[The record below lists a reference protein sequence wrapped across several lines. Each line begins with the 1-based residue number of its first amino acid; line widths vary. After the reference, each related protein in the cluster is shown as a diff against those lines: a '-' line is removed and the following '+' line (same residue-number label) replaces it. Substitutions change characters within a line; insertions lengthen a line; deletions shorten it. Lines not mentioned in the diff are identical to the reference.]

1 MISDG
6 LRIGETLGLTSENID
21 LEQNKIYIET
31 TITKNKANRFVRG
44 DTTKTPSGTRC
55 IPLTPI
61 LRDILEPLVDKDN
74 PKALIFSNNGKPHNE
89 SNINR
94 VMKQVCTNAG
104 IRVIT
109 TKKKKANG
117 RISNLKTSDITVH
130 RIETSLCF
138 NRGVSKS
145 RPKSTSSPNG
155 T

>member
-1 MISDG
+1 M
-6 LRIGETLGLTSENID
+6 RIGETLGLTSGNID

-31 TITKNKANRFVRG
+31 TITKNKANKFVRG
-44 DTTKTPSGTRC
+44 DTTKTPTGTRS

-61 LRDILEPLVDKDN
+61 LRDILEPLVNKDN
-74 PKALIFSNNGKPHNE
+74 PEALIFSNNGKPHNE

-130 RIETSLCF
+130 RIETSLRF
-138 NRGVSKS
+138 NRSVSKG
-145 RPKSTSSPNG
+145 RP
-155 T
+155 